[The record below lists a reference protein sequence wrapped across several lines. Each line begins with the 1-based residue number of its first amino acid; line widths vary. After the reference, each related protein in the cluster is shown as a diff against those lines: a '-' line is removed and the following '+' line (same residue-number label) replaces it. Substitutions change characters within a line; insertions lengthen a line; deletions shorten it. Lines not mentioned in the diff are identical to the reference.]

1 MRKTFKIMALLFATA
16 ACATTETKADDLNGY
31 KEPVKV
37 LKDMALAPKTPS
49 LVFDDNYTRRI
60 ELQVNSFISL
70 AELAQPELRLAGE
83 RFNPD
88 TYSESRN
95 PGYSEASIVDMKT
108 GAVTPISGL
117 PEGRPIWRA
126 EFYNNDKNVLV
137 RVKESDG
144 IYLYSAS
151 VTDGVAKRI
160 TDYRLNGVGSG
171 SIIWTGDESFIM
183 TAVPMGQHF
192 APAADPTP
200 KSPIIQENLGTSA
213 PARTYQDML
222 QNVEDERLFDWY
234 FTSQLVSVSP
244 EGTKEIGQR
253 AIYSSISASPDKQ
266 YLMIRTVQRPYS
278 YTHQYYSFPSTLSI
292 ITLDGKLVK
301 EVAKFPL
308 QNGQMGYD
316 TTSPEPRSHSWR
328 SDKPSTIYWVEAL
341 DGGNPKGKTLEYYDA
356 VYQLEAPFTGEK
368 QEVVKTTMRYG
379 GITWCDDQFAILSQR
394 LSSKRINTIS
404 SFKPGDN
411 ASVKEIFSWS
421 SNDSYANPGRIVTS
435 KNSYGRSVVFTDKTH
450 SRLMLQSSGASPEGE
465 FPMLYRYTIA
475 NQKKEVL
482 WQSKAPY
489 YEQIMSLHA
498 DAKVPQFIT
507 SRESATETANFF
519 LYTIGKKG
527 NKQITEFANPYPML
541 EGVTK
546 QQIKY
551 KRADGLD
558 LTATVY
564 LPAGYD
570 KDRDGRLP
578 VFMFAYPREYRSA
591 ADAGQVRGSK
601 YKFPRLVYNT
611 PAFWVARGYCIMED
625 VEMPIVGTEDTEPN
639 DHFIEQLVMD
649 AEAAVKV
656 IHEMG
661 VGDTARIGVG
671 GHSYGAFMTANLMT
685 HTTLFKAG
693 IARCGAYNRTLT
705 PFGFQSETRTYWEAK
720 EVYDNMSPFM
730 YADKLSGALLL
741 VHGELDNNS
750 GTFPIQ
756 TERFYQAIKGHK
768 ATTRYVV
775 LPLESHHYSAKE
787 NVLHLLWEQ
796 DQWLE
801 KYVKNAGK

>member
-1 MRKTFKIMALLFATA
+1 MKKSLKTLAAILFAMV
-16 ACATTETKADDLNGY
+16 ATSAQAGDLNGY
-31 KEPVKV
+31 HEPVQV
-37 LKDMALAPKTPS
+37 LKDMALAPKTPT
-49 LVFDDNYTRRI
+49 LIFDDNYTRRV
-60 ELQVNSFISL
+60 EMQPNSFISL
-70 AELAQPELRLAGE
+70 AELAQPELRLAGV

-88 TYSESRN
+88 TYSASRH
-95 PGYSEASIVDMKT
+95 PGYSEARIVDMKT
-108 GAVTPISGL
+108 GVATEITGIPA
-117 PEGRPIWRA
+117 GRPIWGV
-126 EFYNNDKNVLV
+126 EFYNDDKNILIH
-137 RVKESDG
+137 VKESDG
-144 IYLYSAS
+144 IYLYTAS
-151 VTDGVAKRI
+151 VVDGVAKLL
-160 TDYRLNGVGSG
+160 TEYRLNGVCSG
-171 SIIWTGDESFIM
+171 MIVWTGKESFIM

-192 APAADPTP
+192 APAGDPTP
-200 KSPIIQENLGTSA
+200 TTPVIQENLGVSA
-213 PARTYQDML
+213 PARTYQDVL
-222 QNVEDERLFDWY
+222 QNAEDERLFDFY
-234 FTSQLVSVSP
+234 FASILVSVSP
-244 EGTKEIGQR
+244 EGAKEISKP
-253 AIYSSISASPDKQ
+253 AIYSRISLSPDKK
-266 YLMIRTVQRPYS
+266 YLMTNTIDRPYS
-278 YTHQYYSFPSTLSI
+278 YTHQYYSFPSTTSI
-292 ITLDGKLVK
+292 IDTEGNLVK
-301 EVAKFPL
+301 VLAKTPL
-308 QNGQMGYD
+308 QNPAMGYD
-316 TTSPEPRSHSWR
+316 TTSPDPRGYSWR
-328 SDKPSTIYWVEAL
+328 SDKSSTVYWVEAL
-341 DGGNPKGKTLEYYDA
+341 DAGNPKGKKLDYYDA

-368 QEVVKTTMRYG
+368 QEVVKTAMRCG
-379 GITWCDDQFAILSQR
+379 GIQWCDDNFAIVSQHLR
-394 LSSKRINTIS
+394 SKHVSSIS
-404 SFKPGDN
+404 SFKPCDTE
-411 ASVKEIFSWS
+411 SVKEIFSWS
-421 SNDSYANPGRIVTS
+421 SNDNYANPGRVVTVKNDMS
-435 KNSYGRSVVFTDKTH
+435 KHVVYTDKNH
-450 SRLMLQSSGASPEGE
+450 SKLMFQSPGASPEGE

-482 WQSKAPY
+482 WQCKAPY
-489 YEQIMSLHA
+489 YEQIASIHA
-498 DAKVPQFIT
+498 NAKTPQFVT
-507 SRESATETANFF
+507 SRESASETANFYI
-519 LYTIGKKG
+519 YTIGKKG
-527 NKQITEFANPYPML
+527 EKKITDFANPYPML

-546 QQIKY
+546 QQIHY

-578 VFMFAYPREYRSA
+578 VFMFAYPREYKSK

-611 PAFWVARGYCIMED
+611 PAFWVTRGYCIMED

-639 DHFIEQLVMD
+639 DHFIDQLVMD

-656 IHEMG
+656 IHDMG

-685 HTTLFKAG
+685 HTNLFKAG

-730 YADKLSGALLL
+730 YANKLSGALLL

-756 TERFYQAIKGHK
+756 TERFYQALKGHE
-768 ATTRYVV
+768 ATVRYVV

-801 KYVKNAGK
+801 KYVKNAGKR

>member
-1 MRKTFKIMALLFATA
+1 MLAISATA
-16 ACATTETKADDLNGY
+16 SVKANDLNGY

-49 LVFDDNYTRRI
+49 LIFDDNYTRRI
-60 ELQVNSFISL
+60 EMQPNSFISL

-95 PGYSEASIVDMKT
+95 PGYSTAAIVDMKT
-108 GAVTPISGL
+108 GAKTQITGL

-137 RVKESDG
+137 RVKEQDG
-144 IYLYSAS
+144 IYLYTAS
-151 VTDGVAKRI
+151 VADGVAKRL
-160 TDYRLNGVGSG
+160 TDYRLNGVGGGILS
-171 SIIWTGDESFIM
+171 WTGDESFIM

-222 QNVEDERLFDWY
+222 QNVEDERLFDFY
-234 FTSQLVSVSP
+234 FASILVSVSP
-244 EGTKEIGQR
+244 EGVKEISKP
-253 AIYSSISASPDKQ
+253 AIYTSVSVSPDKA
-266 YLMIRTVQRPYS
+266 YMMVRTVERPYS
-278 YTHQYYSFPSTLSI
+278 YTLPYSGFPSVTSI
-292 ITLDGKLVK
+292 QTIDGKTVK
-301 EVAKFPL
+301 VIANTPMS
-308 QNGQMGYD
+308 NNAMGYD
-316 TTSPEPRSHSWR
+316 TTSPNPRGFSWR
-328 SDKPSTIYWVEAL
+328 SDKPSTVYWVEAL
-341 DGGNPKGKTLEYYDA
+341 DGGNPKGKKLDYYDA
-356 VYQLEAPFTGEK
+356 VYQLDAPFNGEK
-368 QEVVKTTMRYG
+368 QEVIKTTMRYG
-379 GITWCDDQFAILSQR
+379 GIQWCDDNFAILSQR
-394 LSSKRINTIS
+394 LSSKHISTIS
-404 SFKPGDN
+404 SFKPGN
-411 ASVKEIFSWS
+411 NESVKEIFSWS
-421 SNDSYANPGRIVTS
+421 SNDSYANPGRIVTA
-435 KNSYGRSVVFTDKTH
+435 KNSFGRSIVFTDKNH
-450 SRLMLQSSGASPEGE
+450 SKLMLQSSGASPEGE

-482 WQSKAPY
+482 WQCKAPF

-507 SRESATETANFF
+507 SRESATETANFYM
-519 LYTIGKKG
+519 YTIGKKG
-527 NKQITEFANPYPML
+527 EKKITDFANPYPML

-546 QQIKY
+546 QQIHY

-578 VFMFAYPREYRSA
+578 VFMFAYPREYKSK

-611 PAFWVARGYCIMED
+611 PAFWVTRGYCIMED

-639 DHFIEQLVMD
+639 DHFIDQLVMD

-720 EVYDNMSPFM
+720 EVYDKMSPFM

-756 TERFYQAIKGHK
+756 TERFYQALKGHK

-796 DQWLE
+796 DEWLE